1 MLELGQLVMMQWAAG
16 IRRLRQS
23 NGWKQTTLA
32 EMIGV
37 DQATVS
43 RWERGLQTPELSVR
57 KCLVELM
64 RRRVPELDRLQ
75 MLSVEASPNLAV
87 AFDRDFRVIAVS
99 EAAAALFG
107 TTPSVLVGE
116 VLPVRRSP
124 DLSWARDRA
133 EECGLW
139 RGEVAVMR
147 FVACLADA
155 ADGVAR
161 HAQVAWTP
169 VFVGSGD
176 VVVCAQMREIDG
188 GEYRRAIRTNRLSV
202 VAMEDLAVA

>member
-1 MLELGQLVMMQWAAG
+1 MIQWAAG

-23 NGWKQTTLA
+23 NGWKQTTFA

-43 RWERGLQTPELSVR
+43 RWERGLQTPEPSMR
-57 KCLVELM
+57 KRLVELM

-75 MLSVEASPNLAV
+75 MISVEASPNLAI
-87 AFDRDFRVIAVS
+87 AFDRDFRVLAAS

-107 TTPSVLVGE
+107 TTPGALVGE
-116 VLPVRRSP
+116 PLHDRSAP
-124 DLSWARDRA
+124 DLAWARERA

-139 RGEVAVMR
+139 RGEVAAMR
-147 FVACLADA
+147 FVAGLSG
-155 ADGVAR
+155 ADGTPRYAR
-161 HAQVAWTP
+161 VAWTP
-169 VFVGSGD
+169 VFVTSGD
-176 VVVCAQMREIDG
+176 VVVCAQMREIDR
-188 GEYRRAIRTNRLSV
+188 GEYQHAVRADRLAI